1 MKGINVRELCDQLHE
16 LATDSNKYR
25 AKKERRTQRS
35 SFRDIEATV
44 VDREDPEEHV
54 RFGEEHLLLDS
65 WTKKRQYST
74 LCHLLGPGMN
84 THLQE
89 NELVREI
96 FQLGPVRLASETSKS
111 RGSKLERVSSFT
123 LQVAV

>member
-1 MKGINVRELCDQLHE
+1 MFGQPVKGINVRELCDQLHE

-25 AKKERRTQRS
+25 AKKERRAQRS
-35 SFRDIEATV
+35 SFRDIVATV

-54 RFGEEHLLLDS
+54 RFADEHLLLDT

-74 LCHLLGPGMN
+74 LCHLLGTGMN

-96 FQLGPVRLASETSKS
+96 FSLGPVVLSSETTRT
-111 RGSKLERVSSFT
+111 RGSKLERVS
-123 LQVAV
+123 